1 MSYNQKELP
10 ILVVLAGP
18 TAVGKTDLAIQLAL
32 RFNTSII
39 GADSRQFYKELKIGT
54 APPTAVQLSKVQHH
68 FIHFLSIHD
77 YYNVSKYEN
86 DVNFL
91 LQQLF
96 KTQKLVFLVGGS
108 GLYLDAVIKG
118 IDDMPDVDIELR
130 NSLNLQLEQYGIAW
144 LRAQLQKL
152 DFETYRKID
161 LSNKN
166 RILRA
171 VEVCLQTGKPYSSF
185 LKQQAKS
192 RPYKVLKI
200 ALDMPREQ
208 LYQRINQRVDQ
219 MIEIGLIDEANAF
232 YRFKDLVA
240 LKTVGYKEL
249 FNYFEGKISQEQA
262 VELIKSNTRK
272 YARKQ
277 LTWFRRDNDYHW
289 FTPHDI
295 DLIIHLIT
303 QSIE

>member
-1 MSYNQKELP
+1 MSYFSQEKPL
-10 ILVVLAGP
+10 LVVLTGP
-18 TAVGKTDLAIQLAL
+18 TGAGKTDLAIELAL
-32 RFNTSII
+32 YFKTCII

-54 APPTAVQLSKVQHH
+54 APPSNEQLLKVQHY
-68 FIHFLSIHD
+68 FIQFLSIHE
-77 YYNVSKYEN
+77 YYNVSKYEQE
-86 DVNFL
+86 VNVL

-96 KTQKLVFLVGGS
+96 QNQKIVFLVGGS
-108 GLYLDAVIKG
+108 GLYIDAVIKG
-118 IDDMPDVDIELR
+118 IDDMPDVDLELR
-130 NSLNLQLEQYGIAW
+130 NSLNLQFEQYGIAW

-185 LKQQAKS
+185 LKRQEKT
-192 RPYKVLKI
+192 RPYKILKI
-200 ALDMPREQ
+200 AIDIPREQ
-208 LYQRINQRVDQ
+208 LYQRINQRVDK
-219 MIEIGLIDEANAF
+219 MIKMGLIDEAQKF
-232 YRFKDLVA
+232 FKFKDLVA

-249 FNYFEGKISQEQA
+249 FNYFEGKISQQEA
-262 VELIKSNTRK
+262 IELIKSNTRK

-277 LTWFRRDNDYHW
+277 LTWFRRDKDYHW
-289 FTPHDI
+289 IGPSNMNFMI
-295 DLIIHLIT
+295 QLIT